1 MSLNARYP
9 TRRTVLGG
17 MGAGALAIFA
27 AACGSSSAATKSASG
42 LPGSVGVG
50 TIAPYVEVAVMQQEN
65 FLSKA
70 LGRGVSAKFTTLL
83 SQVPMQ
89 DAIAGGS
96 LNIGQCATPT
106 SAIGE
111 GQPIKI
117 VATFEHN
124 VNGEGYLVRPDGSVK
139 TLADLK
145 GKKIGAP
152 TAVPTVQLYVM
163 LKSVGLTLDDV
174 TLEALPANVGV
185 AGLVRG
191 AVDVYSAF
199 DPYYTQAIVENQAVE
214 LDLGASN
221 IESYI
226 PVVVNS
232 SFLQSYPDAVYD
244 YLVAMKQS
252 IEWIDQNSAP
262 TTQLYATDNKLS
274 SSLTEKILGN
284 RVRKLTVPNADFYA
298 QCEQDGDF
306 QYQQGL
312 IKNKIAW
319 DTVIDTSLVEK
330 ALAA

>member
-1 MSLNARYP
+1 
-9 TRRTVLGG
+9 
-17 MGAGALAIFA
+17 
-27 AACGSSSAATKSASG
+27 
-42 LPGSVGVG
+42 
-50 TIAPYVEVAVMQQEN
+50 MQQQG

-70 LGRGVSAKFTTLL
+70 LGSGVNVTFQSLL

-106 SAIGE
+106 SAIGA

-124 VNGEGYLVRPDGSVK
+124 VNGQGYLVRPGGPIK

-152 TAVPTVQLYVM
+152 TAVPTLQLYVM
-163 LKSVGLTLDDV
+163 LKSAGLTFSDV

-191 AVDVYSAF
+191 AVDAYSAF
-199 DPYYTQAIVENQAVE
+199 DPYLTQAIVEHEAVK
-214 LDLGASN
+214 LNLGSTN
-221 IESYI
+221 IKTYI
-226 PVVVNS
+226 PVIVNA
-232 SFLQSYPDAVYD
+232 SFLEKYPEAIYS

-252 IEWIDQNSAP
+252 IDWINRNQEQ
-262 TTQLYATDNKLS
+262 TTQLYAANNKLS
-274 SSLTEKILGN
+274 ASLTKQILSN
-284 RVRKLTVPNADFYA
+284 RVRKLTVPNEDFYQ
-298 QCEQDGDF
+298 QCQQDGDF
-306 QYQQGL
+306 QHSYGL
-312 IKNKIAW
+312 IKKKIDW
-319 DTVIDTSLVEK
+319 SQVIDTTLVRK

>member
-1 MSLNARYP
+1 MSPNQQLLS
-9 TRRTVLGG
+9 RRSVLAGV
-17 MGAGALAIFA
+17 GAGAFA
-27 AACGSSSAATKSASG
+27 LVAGACSTSSASPGSSKG
-42 LPGSVGVG
+42 LPGSVGIG
-50 TIAPYVEVAVMQQEN
+50 TIAPYVEVAVMQQQG
-65 FLSKA
+65 FMSKA
-70 LGRGVSAKFTTLL
+70 LGAGVGVNFQALL

-124 VNGEGYLVRPDGSVK
+124 VNGEGYLVRPDGPVK

-163 LKSVGLTLDDV
+163 LKSVGLTINDV
-174 TLEALPANVGV
+174 TLEALQANVGV

-191 AVDVYSAF
+191 AVDAYSAF
-199 DPYYTQAIVENQAVE
+199 DPYFTQAIEEGQAVK

-232 SFLQSYPDAVYD
+232 SFLAKYPEAVYD
-244 YLVAMKQS
+244 YLVAMKRS
-252 IEWIDQNSAP
+252 IDWIGQHP
-262 TTQLYATDNKLS
+262 TPTAQLYATNNKLS
-274 SSLTEKILGN
+274 IPLTNAILAN
-284 RVRKLTVPNADFYA
+284 RVRKLTVPNADFRA
-298 QCEQDGDF
+298 QSQQDSDF
-306 QYQQGL
+306 QYQYGL
-312 IKNKIAW
+312 IKNKINW
-319 DTVIDTSLVEK
+319 DDVIDTSLVEK
-330 ALAA
+330 VVGA